1 MKLDLSK
8 TPGLNCIPLV
18 VLKTYEPELSYILA
32 KLSNKCLKRPCS
44 PDCWNVS
51 LVFLVFKNV
60 RERSVAKN
68 YSPVSFLPVV
78 TKVFEKLIDNR
89 IVDHKEKCGLFLDL
103 QYDFRSSRPTADLL
117 TVVFDRIDR
126 AFNSATQTV

>member
-1 MKLDLSK
+1 M
-8 TPGLNCIPLV
+8 
-18 VLKTYEPELSYILA
+18 
-32 KLSNKCLKRPCS
+32 
-44 PDCWNVS
+44 
-51 LVFLVFKNV
+51 FLVFKNV